1 MSTSNSLARL
11 NAHPHDA
18 DQAFIES
25 THVYFVR
32 GQPEYWLESDDPVT
46 TLADVE
52 CGPGE
57 GDVTGPEQFH
67 KISKSVTGVWAEIF
81 KANKFDATKTLDQY
95 FDNWKCNDKNKYYQ
109 LIRYLQLMHKMDDA
123 QIKKEIS
130 NMWTE
135 NGNCA
140 AGQGTVMHLQF
151 ELFFNGDEC
160 DEAIP
165 EFPQFL
171 KFFKTDY
178 PHFEAYRTEGSI
190 FDRDVWVAG
199 QIDLVVKDTNS
210 GELVMIDY
218 KRCKDPLSE
227 NSNCWGRYGA
237 APFSRVPDTPWGHY
251 AIQQN
256 IYKWILRKNYGITLS
271 KMFLLQLYGTKE
283 YSLVAMPDLQDEVGE
298 HMAALVRHRKEFGNA
313 PVDTRSVGEESP
325 SKKTKL
331 DVSSPR

>member
-1 MSTSNSLARL
+1 MSTSNSLAKL
-11 NAHPHDA
+11 NSHAHDA

-32 GQPEYWLESDDPVT
+32 GQPEYWLDSDDPDT
-46 TLADVE
+46 TLVDVE

-57 GDVTGPEQFH
+57 GEVSDPEQFH
-67 KISKSVTGVWAEIF
+67 KISKSVTGVWAEVF

-109 LIRYLQLMHKMDDA
+109 LIRYLQLIHKMNDE
-123 QIKKEIS
+123 QIKNEIS
-130 NMWTE
+130 TMWTE
-135 NGNCA
+135 NGTCA

-151 ELFFNGDEC
+151 ELYHNGDEC
-160 DEAIP
+160 DQTIP

-171 KFFKTDY
+171 KFFKADY
-178 PHFEAYRTEGSI
+178 PHYEAYRTEWSI

-199 QIDLVVKDTNS
+199 QIDLVVKDTNT

-218 KRCKDPLSE
+218 KRCKDPLDE
-227 NSNCWGRYGA
+227 NTNCWGRYGA
-237 APFSRVPDTPWGHY
+237 PPFSQVPDTPWGHY

-271 KMFLLQLYGTKE
+271 KMFLLQLYCTKD
-283 YSLVAMPDLQDEVGE
+283 YSVVAMPDLQDVVEE
-298 HMAALVRHRKEFGNA
+298 HMASLAKHRADVGYA
-313 PVDTRSVGEESP
+313 SGSVEAASPESP
-325 SKKTKL
+325 SKKLKNML
-331 DVSSPR
+331 